1 MASKMANYLAHFQRH
16 HTAAEYDALVAG
28 DVKIQAWLKKQN
40 GLSSAERRLDE
51 VTRDL
56 LKNCIGPG
64 LVKAADFLAGEEK
77 SAAPSASGT
86 LKQSIG
92 AGKLRLNPSSFCGW
106 IGTGPR
112 RGYGRA
118 VQIQV
123 TAKAKIKLK
132 RLSKKQSLLIAPSKR
147 KNPTDYAYFLT
158 HGHKAVVPRGKK
170 ALLIA
175 ATGFV
180 GLRARAAAQPAK
192 DFMAPALA
200 QAGHAQQIAADEI
213 NRNLQTM
220 LPD

>member
-1 MASKMANYLAHFQRH
+1 M
-16 HTAAEYDALVAG
+16 
-28 DVKIQAWLKKQN
+28 
-40 GLSSAERRLDE
+40 
-51 VTRDL
+51 
-56 LKNCIGPG
+56 KNCIGPG

-77 SAAPSASGT
+77 GAAPSASGT

-92 AGKLRLNPSSFCGW
+92 AGKLRLYPSSFCGW

-180 GLRARAAAQPAK
+180 GLRAKAAAQPAK

-200 QAGHAQQIAADEI
+200 QADQAATIAAETI
-213 NRNLQTM
+213 NANLQTM
-220 LPD
+220 LTQD